1 MENQINSETTEEVL
15 SSEQVW
21 DILKYADGLYN
32 GLKGKGINL
41 YGDTYIYN
49 PETEKIQLKNLTN
62 NPKVSSLE
70 EIRKAQAQYKYNDE
84 LLQEMS
90 EFMKFWDALY
100 NKALRYYTSLLSW
113 NWSYS
118 CINAK
123 GKDYASPE
131 YKEDLD
137 KVLEFFNKFN
147 LKSEGARIIKNC
159 LVSDSYFTWFR
170 KSSIGY
176 TLQVMPQDRCKITG
190 TSAVCRFLYD
200 FDLSYFF
207 DPSVN
212 INNYDK
218 SLLTDFKEFAKGQNI
233 KSFANTKND
242 LKTSYIFN
250 NWTRTK
256 VNNGAWC
263 WKFND
268 EDFNVVP
275 PFTVIFKTIFDD
287 DVIQRLQKNK
297 DMIGSNFLLWG
308 EMPLKKEGLTGAE
321 KNAFKVEPSQMGQLL
336 NLARKGVSKEI
347 KIIPL
352 PLENTR
358 TAQFQDGNSNMAQ
371 NLLKSTA
378 GQISNAPEFLYSVDH
393 MSQEALKNALYLDYK
408 WVANIYKQMEN
419 FLNYFVNKETSKYKF
434 KFTVS
439 GSNLYWNR
447 KDEQDSFI
455 KLLDKGI
462 LLNESKIASL
472 WDMECQDL
480 MANMDEMK
488 NNGFIDKLQLLLN
501 INTSQQEEKPNGRP
515 MTDNNDNT
523 ELSREYS

>member
-1 MENQINSETTEEVL
+1 MGKDENSEVEQL
-15 SSEQVW
+15 SKEQVW
-21 DILKYADGLYN
+21 DVLTYVDNLY
-32 GLKGKGINL
+32 KDIKIKGIDL
-41 YGDTYIYN
+41 YGNTYFYN
-49 PETEKIQLKNLTN
+49 PETEKFNLKNLTN

-70 EIRKAQAQYKYNDE
+70 EIRNAQANYKSSDE

-90 EFMKFWDALY
+90 EFMKFWDSLY
-100 NKALRYYTSLLSW
+100 NKALRYYSSLLAW
-113 NWSYS
+113 NWSYV
-118 CINAK
+118 CTNAE
-123 GKDYASPE
+123 GKDYASEE
-131 YKEDLD
+131 YKEDKK

-170 KSSIGY
+170 KSNLGY

-200 FDLSYFF
+200 FDLSYFYN
-207 DPSVN
+207 PSVN
-212 INNYDK
+212 IMNYDK
-218 SLLTDFKEFAKGQNI
+218 SLLVAFNEFNSGDTVKAFVK
-233 KSFANTKND
+233 TKNE
-242 LKTSYIFN
+242 LKSTYIYN

-256 VNNGAWC
+256 VSSGAWC

-275 PFTVIFKTIFDD
+275 PFTVVFKEIFDD

-297 DMIGSNFLLWG
+297 DMLGSNFLLWG

-321 KNAFKVEPSQMGQLL
+321 KNAFKVAPAEMGQLL
-336 NLARKGVSKEI
+336 NLARKGVSKEL

-378 GQISNAPEFLYSVDH
+378 GQISNAPEFIYSTEH
-393 MSQEALKNALYLDYK
+393 MSQEAIKNALYLDYK
-408 WVANIYKQMEN
+408 WVANIYRQMED
-419 FLNYFVNKETSKYKF
+419 FLNYFVNKETNHYKF
-434 KFTVS
+434 KFTVG

-447 KDEQDSFI
+447 KDEQESFM

-480 MANMDEMK
+480 VASMEEMK
-488 NNGFIDKLQLLLN
+488 NNGFVDKLQLLLN
-501 INTSQQEEKPNGRP
+501 INTSQQANEPKPNGRP
-515 MTDNNDNT
+515 TTDDNDNT
-523 ELSREYS
+523 ELSRDYS

>member
-1 MENQINSETTEEVL
+1 MENTEEVSL

-21 DILKYADGLYN
+21 DVLQYADALYRDIKIN
-32 GLKGKGINL
+32 GLDL
-41 YGDTYIYN
+41 YGNTYFYN
-49 PETEKIQLKNLTN
+49 PSTEKLNLKNLTN

-70 EIRKAQAQYKYNDE
+70 EIRSAQANYKYNDE

-90 EFMKFWDALY
+90 EFMKYWDSLY
-100 NKALRYYTSLLSW
+100 NKALRYYSSLLAW

-118 CINAK
+118 CTNAQ
-123 GKDYASPE
+123 GEDYASKE
-131 YKEDLD
+131 YKEDLQ
-137 KVLEFFNKFN
+137 KVLDFFTKFN
-147 LKSEGARIIKNC
+147 LKSEGSRIIDNC

-170 KSSIGY
+170 KSSLGY
-176 TLQVMPQDRCKITG
+176 TLQIMPQDRCKITG
-190 TSAVCRFLYD
+190 TSAVSRFLYD
-200 FDLSYFF
+200 FDLSYFY

-212 INNYDK
+212 ILNYDN
-218 SLLTDFKEFAKGQNI
+218 SLQKAFVDFSKKGDNI
-233 KSFANTKND
+233 RTFANSKNA
-242 LKTSYIFN
+242 LKTTYIYN
-250 NWTRTK
+250 NWVRTK
-256 VNNGAWC
+256 VDRGAWC

-308 EMPLKKEGLTGAE
+308 EMPLKKEGMVGTE
-321 KNAFKVEPSQMGQLL
+321 KSAFKVDPKQTGQLL

-378 GQISNAPEFLYSVDH
+378 GQISNAPEFLYSTEH

-408 WVANIYKQMEN
+408 WVSKIYRQMED
-419 FLNYFVNKETSKYKF
+419 FLDYFVNKETTKYKF

-472 WDMECQDL
+472 WDMECQEL
-480 MANMDEMK
+480 IANMDEMK
-488 NNGFIDKLQLLLN
+488 HNGFIDKLQLLLN
-501 INTSQQEEKPNGRP
+501 TNTNNGEVKPNGRP
-515 MTDNNDNT
+515 MTDDNDNT
-523 ELSREYS
+523 ELSRNYS